1 MHDAISKS
9 AAAFFFNKSNGN
21 AFMCFSDSE
30 AASKCPEQVGGCMA
44 LCSWDEGSS

>member
-30 AASKCPEQVGGCMA
+30 AASRYPKQEGGCIA
-44 LCSWDEGSS
+44 LYSWN